1 MTIRTEKDTMGEIA
15 VPADAYW
22 GAQTERSRQNFRI
35 GGERLP
41 EPLIHAM
48 ATVKKAAAMTNAT
61 LGRITDDHS

>member
-22 GAQTERSRQNFRI
+22 GHKLNAVAKISVLA
-35 GGERLP
+35 GERLP

-48 ATVKKAAAMTNAT
+48 ATVKS
-61 LGRITDDHS
+61 RRHD